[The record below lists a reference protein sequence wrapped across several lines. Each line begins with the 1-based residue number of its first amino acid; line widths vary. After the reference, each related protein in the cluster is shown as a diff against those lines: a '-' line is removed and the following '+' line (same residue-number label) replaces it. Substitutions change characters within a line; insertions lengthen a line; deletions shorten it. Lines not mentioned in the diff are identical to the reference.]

1 MSIFR
6 KNMSRLY
13 KQQMFAPT
21 EMNQSEAITK
31 LGKPAWSQDESSAG
45 TRKNTY
51 KNPSMRRPPSQL
63 RQKPTLRQNGLPSM
77 DSIAEWLPK
86 KTDHLEHYVEVRPFA
101 RAEGTC
107 KKPDGSSC
115 RIGRKTDDGQYQFNG
130 TDWKSKKNTRTGKN
144 ELVKTSSS
152 SSSSKK
158 TSSSS
163 SSSKKTSS
171 SSSGGKKMTWQQF
184 RSANKGNK
192 NVSADWEKYK
202 ANFDAKSG
210 SSGGAGSS
218 SGGTASVL
226 GKAAGWAWGSA
237 ENKESVKSKF
247 SAMGAASSS
256 FWWCYENPRACAAG
270 VVVGGAVGAFAI
282 STAWAWATAFVA
294 TAAWYS
300 AIGLAALVLASG
312 TYLAFRSAMLK
323 TYDDGEEYA
332 SLSTSDLE
340 AKIVELKANQ
350 CYRIDVRASCYTAV
364 EHLKAA
370 EDALSFQNKI
380 CDGSDCDDVRA
391 LFKDIQD
398 EDLSEEDQDELIQK
412 RKDLFFGHIWS
423 AHESAD
429 DEKIKELEAKNQKE
443 LKKLCEDFTTQNRRI
458 FQYKENNKLV
468 KASLTPRHRGI
479 LTDEYETK
487 DILKVLADKQK
498 EIIGLHATAV
508 DEWVELYKAF
518 EGHMNMIHR
527 LDLFRSLE
535 DTFVTKLENAGEFKP
550 PPILLSD
557 GDKDKQMR
565 TKLKLERKV
574 INKNV
579 KKMQE
584 LVNAIDA
591 SEEGSV
597 VARIQEER
605 KTKECF
611 VNSVGDIRDIF
622 REHQKKLQKKGAL
635 NADIAKAEIA
645 IEKPTKELMKRI
657 CDGDYPED
665 ADALKLA
672 KWVLGNIQKNDS
684 DKESDSD
691 DAEDDEIL
699 NSDSDDAEDDEILNS
714 DTDDDDDGAADGVEE
729 RKAQKK
735 RKAQLITAKFW
746 ANKEKNRRNL
756 LLMAAD
762 DCSSE
767 VKARLTAEN
776 IRLKIK
782 RGKLRTKL
790 KEINRT

>member
-1 MSIFR
+1 
-6 KNMSRLY
+6 
-13 KQQMFAPT
+13 
-21 EMNQSEAITK
+21 
-31 LGKPAWSQDESSAG
+31 
-45 TRKNTY
+45 
-51 KNPSMRRPPSQL
+51 
-63 RQKPTLRQNGLPSM
+63 
-77 DSIAEWLPK
+77 
-86 KTDHLEHYVEVRPFA
+86 
-101 RAEGTC
+101 
-107 KKPDGSSC
+107 
-115 RIGRKTDDGQYQFNG
+115 
-130 TDWKSKKNTRTGKN
+130 
-144 ELVKTSSS
+144 
-152 SSSSKK
+152 
-158 TSSSS
+158 
-163 SSSKKTSS
+163 
-171 SSSGGKKMTWQQF
+171 MTWQQF

-391 LFKDIQD
+391 LFVGG
-398 EDLSEEDQDELIQK
+398 ENEGLSEEDQDELIQK

-597 VARIQEER
+597 VARIQEEK

-699 NSDSDDAEDDEILNS
+699 NSD
-714 DTDDDDDGAADGVEE
+714 TDDDDDGAADGVEE